1 MFSLGIVLFEMFHP
15 FETAMERAHLLSDL
29 KQNGVVPDAWAQA
42 NPQVKT
48 LCIASCNVHDNCSA
62 VLLRLVGFG
71 ST

>member
-42 NPQVKT
+42 NPQVKA
-48 LCIASCNVHDNCSA
+48 LCIA
-62 VLLRLVGFG
+62 
-71 ST
+71 